1 MTADKFIRRSQMISE
16 HLAQVAASRECLH
29 WDGALH
35 PVNPQF
41 REVLQAQERLL
52 TALERLVEE
61 LPNRIAA

>member
-1 MTADKFIRRSQMISE
+1 MTADKFARRSQMISQ
-16 HLAQVAASRECLH
+16 HLAHIAASRERLQ

-52 TALERLVEE
+52 TALERLVEG